1 MMGDFDPTDVEFCGD
16 HVFVTLDDNQ
26 DRERGRVV
34 VFKTFDPKYNTM
46 ETVLNITGTELKC
59 CCYYYNK

>member
-34 VFKTFDPKYNTM
+34 VFTKFDPKKKTM
-46 ETVLNITGTELKC
+46 DTVLNITGTSTC
-59 CCYYYNK
+59 

>member
-1 MMGDFDPTDVEFCGD
+1 MGDFDPTDVEVCGD

-34 VFKTFDPKYNTM
+34 VFKKFDPKKNTM
-46 ETVLNITGTELKC
+46 ETVLNITGTKLVNHNYQ
-59 CCYYYNK
+59 YY